1 MTYICGERFTVNPPG
16 TYKSPGLSS
25 GLLLGGVLVVYAVI
39 RYNAGRSVLP
49 RVRRRLASVLLAMM
63 ACVAMA
69 RPAPAF
75 AKDPSAQPHAGR
87 SQHHSVHLA
96 WHPPANSRKP
106 VAGYNIYRSSNAGKS
121 FSRVNALP
129 IPKPEYDD
137 ATVRSGATYLY
148 VVKSVD
154 KKGAESGPSNKF
166 RITVP

>member
-1 MTYICGERFTVNPPG
+1 
-16 TYKSPGLSS
+16 
-25 GLLLGGVLVVYAVI
+25 
-39 RYNAGRSVLP
+39 
-49 RVRRRLASVLLAMM
+49 
-63 ACVAMA
+63 MA

-75 AKDPSAQPHAGR
+75 AKDQSAQVDAGR

-96 WHPPANSRKP
+96 WHPPANSSKP
-106 VAGYNIYRSSNAGKS
+106 VAGYNIYRSSNGGKS